1 MKNNSF
7 RMALQMEELGL
18 RTKTTRNAPDKSKP
32 GLAPW
37 AGEAPKVLILGTLP
51 GDESLMTGQ
60 YYQNPTNRFW
70 TIIHT
75 LFGGLPNDK
84 SKEFLFQHKIALW
97 DCLKSAQRKGSTD
110 KRIVRGSEIP
120 NDVFEFLQEYS
131 TIKYIVLNGK
141 SKTKRYFY
149 KYFKELYKSYE
160 IIVLPQTSKL
170 NESGKYKISYEE
182 KLSKWRILKEIADA
196 QP

>member
-1 MKNNSF
+1 MH
-7 RMALQMEELGL
+7 A
-18 RTKTTRNAPDKSKP
+18 
-32 GLAPW
+32 
-37 AGEAPKVLILGTLP
+37 
-51 GDESLMTGQ
+51 
-60 YYQNPTNRFW
+60 
-70 TIIHT
+70 

-84 SKEFLFQHKIALW
+84 SKKFLFQHKIALW

-120 NDVFEFLQEYS
+120 NDIFEFLQEYP
-131 TIKYIVLNGK
+131 TLKYIVLNGK

-149 KYFKELYKSYE
+149 KYFKELYKSYN